1 MPKQRE
7 MRGVSDS
14 KDIEYSYI
22 NYNLEDAKKK
32 LDELSAELDTIKE
45 NLNLVNSTLTINIPD
60 MD

>member
-7 MRGVSDS
+7 MRGVSAS